1 MKNILRKKIVNI
13 RKNLPRREVLEK
25 SKKIEH
31 KLFSLKE
38 FKTSSKVLFYVSYD
52 NEVYTHDMIK
62 KTLKIGKKVVVP
74 LSDTVN
80 RDIIPIEIKSFDELK
95 TGSYGILEPVY
106 NGENIASLE
115 SIELVIV
122 PGIVF
127 DIKGY
132 RVGHGLGYY
141 DKFLKKTKAKK
152 IGLAFEFQVVSEISY
167 EEHDIK
173 MDKIVTEDRIIDC
186 LS

>member
-1 MKNILRKKIVNI
+1 M
-13 RKNLPRREVLEK
+13 PEV
-25 SKKIEH
+25 SVI
-31 KLFSLKE
+31 
-38 FKTSSKVLFYVSYD
+38 
-52 NEVYTHDMIK
+52 M
-62 KTLKIGKKVVVP
+62 
-74 LSDTVN
+74 
-80 RDIIPIEIKSFDELK
+80 
-95 TGSYGILEPVY
+95 PVY
-106 NGENIASLE
+106 NGENIASLD

-141 DKFLKKTKAKK
+141 DKFLKKTNAKK